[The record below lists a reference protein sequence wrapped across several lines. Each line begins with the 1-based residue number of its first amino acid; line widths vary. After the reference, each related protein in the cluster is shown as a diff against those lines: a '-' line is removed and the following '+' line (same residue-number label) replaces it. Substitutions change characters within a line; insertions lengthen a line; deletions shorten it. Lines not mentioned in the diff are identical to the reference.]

1 MSVTLKFEPSRRIL
15 LVQFTGDLSS
25 EKLHGLDAEVVAFV
39 KKEGPPS
46 GFVIDC
52 SKVDEVSVPTGEF
65 VRRGQRANSVVANQ
79 DRVYV
84 MPREDM
90 YGLGRMFGTYQRMV
104 GKKEPIVVKTLTE
117 AFDALH
123 LDDPNFLP
131 LPPEVGGGLIR

>member
-1 MSVTLKFEPSRRIL
+1 MCITMKFEPSRRIL
-15 LVQFTGDLSS
+15 LVQLEGELDNDN
-25 EKLHGLDAEVVAFV
+25 LHGLDAEVVAFV

-65 VRRGQRANSVVANQ
+65 VRRGQRAKNVVADQ

-84 MPREDM
+84 MPRADM
-90 YGLGRMFGTYQRMV
+90 FGLGRMFGTYQRMV

-117 AFDALH
+117 AFDALQ
-123 LDDPNFLP
+123 LDDPIFLP
-131 LPPEVGGGLIR
+131 LPPEVGGALIR